1 MLRSQNIIDSAAST
15 STSGFI
21 SSLSITRLE
30 EEVDDLKK
38 IKIELISSKNEVP
51 RYRDAR
57 QQQENYQVAES
68 SQDVKMLEFDEL
80 KLPSLEA
87 ALNDK
92 EKDIQIAFMD
102 QAEIEILIGLVMDST
117 GLLNP
122 ILIRGVYDRFL
133 QTTHKQSILYQWL
146 VVVML
151 EFVRNLVSIF

>member
-1 MLRSQNIIDSAAST
+1 M
-15 STSGFI
+15 
-21 SSLSITRLE
+21 
-30 EEVDDLKK
+30 
-38 IKIELISSKNEVP
+38 
-51 RYRDAR
+51 
-57 QQQENYQVAES
+57 AES
-68 SQDVKMLEFDEL
+68 FQDVKMLEFDEL

-102 QAEIEILIGLVMDST
+102 QAKIEHLIGLVMDST

>member
-57 QQQENYQVAES
+57 QQQV
-68 SQDVKMLEFDEL
+68 D
-80 KLPSLEA
+80 
-87 ALNDK
+87 
-92 EKDIQIAFMD
+92 
-102 QAEIEILIGLVMDST
+102 
-117 GLLNP
+117 
-122 ILIRGVYDRFL
+122 
-133 QTTHKQSILYQWL
+133 
-146 VVVML
+146 
-151 EFVRNLVSIF
+151 